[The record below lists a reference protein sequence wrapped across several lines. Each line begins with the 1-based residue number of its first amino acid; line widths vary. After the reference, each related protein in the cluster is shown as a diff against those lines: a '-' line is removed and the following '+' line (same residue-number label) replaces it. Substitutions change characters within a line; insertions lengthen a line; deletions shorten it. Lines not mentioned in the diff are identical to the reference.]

1 MIDPH
6 VHLRD
11 WGQSSKETILHG
23 MSIAAE
29 AGFTRLFD
37 MPNTSPAC
45 TDRDT
50 ILSRLADGGES
61 AEKTGVSY
69 HLYAGLTQDPEQVK
83 EMAAVHDELFPLVI
97 GLKMFAGQSTGNMG
111 IIGRDRQRIVFSALA
126 EAGYSGVLAVHAEKE
141 ELMKPGL
148 FVPGRWETHSEARP
162 AEAETGSVADL
173 IELATETGFRGTLH
187 ICHVSAASTIELVRD
202 RRRSSSF
209 RITMGATPHHALLST
224 ADAAVHDRYLKMNP
238 PLRSASD
245 RDAVCRA
252 LADGTIDWAESDHAP
267 HTIADKE
274 KGASGIPGIPGM
286 LLLLSKLRESGV
298 SISAIT
304 RLLYDAIA
312 AGCPVD
318 DVEAFLV
325 KKRVE
330 SDPDDTV
337 YRFDN
342 ADDAIKFLE
351 YATR

>member
-187 ICHVSAASTIELVRD
+187 ICHVSAASTIELVRH

-245 RDAVCRA
+245 RDAVFRA

-298 SISAIT
+298 PEQ
-304 RLLYDAIA
+304 RLEDIFGNAAAAAFGIADERTILPSDPLSLYEKTA
-312 AGCPVD
+312 AGYSWNP
-318 DVEAFLV
+318 
-325 KKRVE
+325 
-330 SDPDDTV
+330 
-337 YRFDN
+337 YR
-342 ADDAIKFLE
+342 
-351 YATR
+351 